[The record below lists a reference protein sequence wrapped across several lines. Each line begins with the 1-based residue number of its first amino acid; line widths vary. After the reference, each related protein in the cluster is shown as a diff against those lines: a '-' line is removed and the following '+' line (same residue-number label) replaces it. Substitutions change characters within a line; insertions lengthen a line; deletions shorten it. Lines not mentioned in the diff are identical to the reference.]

1 MTAKFSILSKKII
14 SFDIFDTLLVR
25 PYANPNGIFLLLEK
39 LYNKQGFPLARKMA
53 ERKAIQN
60 TTEEEITF
68 DEIYDNIEDEY
79 KFLKDKEE
87 ELEINTIQPNP
98 EIKKLYDFAIKHN
111 KKVII
116 TSDMYLPKETIL
128 KILHKNGY
136 NNFYKLYLSSDI
148 KKTKHTGN
156 LFKYIIDDLKVKP
169 SQILHIGDNE
179 IADIQNA
186 KKLGIKTLL
195 IPKISDKFLKKNK
208 SFQSINTNNLF
219 SSILLGINSIHYIN
233 NKKEKFYNKL
243 GYQLTAPLTYSY
255 TKFIES
261 ECKNKN
267 ISQLFFIA
275 RDGYILNK
283 LFNIFNNDIKTKYI
297 YGQRILNII
306 CGIGFENK
314 TISNEVLK
322 EYFLKKLNMNK
333 NESIE
338 NFTKNNNSIIQ
349 NLIENNFKEYK
360 KYLKSQNF
368 DTSKAIGIVDFCTY
382 NFSTQKLIEKTL
394 ENENVLGFYFT
405 ILNNKPTTFKHT
417 KFYNLTDIKITGNIP
432 FCEEIIGAPEPTIKD
447 VPTTDIITYA
457 NKNKYEKFHIKIAK
471 IMEKMSI
478 QFANDIKNIFGDY
491 IEIHTTG
498 DDVINYINTY
508 LDTPLTKAKKMRHS
522 GDANHKKYTR
532 LSQTKKH

>member
-25 PYANPNGIFLLLEK
+25 PYANPNGIFLHLEK

-148 KKTKHTGN
+148 KKTKHSGN
-156 LFKYIIDDLKVKP
+156 LFKYIIDELKVKP

-275 RDGYILNK
+275 RDGYILN
-283 LFNIFNNDIKTKYI
+283 
-297 YGQRILNII
+297 
-306 CGIGFENK
+306 
-314 TISNEVLK
+314 
-322 EYFLKKLNMNK
+322 
-333 NESIE
+333 
-338 NFTKNNNSIIQ
+338 
-349 NLIENNFKEYK
+349 
-360 KYLKSQNF
+360 
-368 DTSKAIGIVDFCTY
+368 
-382 NFSTQKLIEKTL
+382 
-394 ENENVLGFYFT
+394 
-405 ILNNKPTTFKHT
+405 
-417 KFYNLTDIKITGNIP
+417 
-432 FCEEIIGAPEPTIKD
+432 
-447 VPTTDIITYA
+447 
-457 NKNKYEKFHIKIAK
+457 
-471 IMEKMSI
+471 
-478 QFANDIKNIFGDY
+478 
-491 IEIHTTG
+491 
-498 DDVINYINTY
+498 
-508 LDTPLTKAKKMRHS
+508 
-522 GDANHKKYTR
+522 
-532 LSQTKKH
+532 

>member
-1 MTAKFSILSKKII
+1 
-14 SFDIFDTLLVR
+14 
-25 PYANPNGIFLLLEK
+25 
-39 LYNKQGFPLARKMA
+39 
-53 ERKAIQN
+53 
-60 TTEEEITF
+60 
-68 DEIYDNIEDEY
+68 
-79 KFLKDKEE
+79 
-87 ELEINTIQPNP
+87 
-98 EIKKLYDFAIKHN
+98 
-111 KKVII
+111 
-116 TSDMYLPKETIL
+116 
-128 KILHKNGY
+128 
-136 NNFYKLYLSSDI
+136 
-148 KKTKHTGN
+148 
-156 LFKYIIDDLKVKP
+156 
-169 SQILHIGDNE
+169 
-179 IADIQNA
+179 
-186 KKLGIKTLL
+186 
-195 IPKISDKFLKKNK
+195 
-208 SFQSINTNNLF
+208 
-219 SSILLGINSIHYIN
+219 
-233 NKKEKFYNKL
+233 
-243 GYQLTAPLTYSY
+243 
-255 TKFIES
+255 
-261 ECKNKN
+261 
-267 ISQLFFIA
+267 
-275 RDGYILNK
+275 
-283 LFNIFNNDIKTKYI
+283 
-297 YGQRILNII
+297 NII

-333 NESIE
+333 NESTE

-405 ILNNKPTTFKHT
+405 ILNNNPTAFKHT